1 MQEEKLVTYLKA
13 LASEVRD
20 LKSIVTKLDADVRN
34 LRVGGR
40 NTVVK
45 VMPFGVK
52 DISSVQLV
60 DAYTRGLNMEQ
71 LIALGNNKYTGEQIY
86 SKLKRAGA
94 VQ

>member
-71 LIALGNNKYTGEQIY
+71 LIALGNNKYTAEQIY